1 MILFKSSSDDFFSI
15 VGDKM
20 ILIMPDNINQI
31 KDNIKYYD
39 GVILSIDKYS
49 VNSRYTLSIDEI
61 KDIIKIIPDKE
72 VFISINKNIENN
84 ELDEVESIL
93 VSLNELNI
101 KGVLYGDVALVTY
114 KDKLNYDLVWAQ
126 EHLVT
131 NYETINYWCDLGIK
145 YAYLSSDLNINEI
158 SIIARNAKS
167 KLMVNLF
174 GYNSMF
180 VSKRHIVKNYLKNFN
195 IKDNSKIHYMKK
207 EGKIYPIVDANY
219 TYVFANNIF
228 NGIKEYY
235 NMDVDYY
242 VVNGFL
248 IDNEK
253 LTKVLSII
261 GNITKENVEDYALQV
276 MDSFANIDTGF
287 LYKDV
292 VSKVKK

>member
-1 MILFKSSSDDFFSI
+1 MIL
-15 VGDKM
+15 
-20 ILIMPDNINQI
+20 LMPDNVDQI
-31 KDNIKYYD
+31 KDNTKYYD
-39 GVILSIDKYS
+39 GVILSIDNFS
-49 VNSRYTLSIDEI
+49 VNSRYTLSINEI
-61 KDIIKIIPDKE
+61 KDIIKIIPNKE

-84 ELDEVESIL
+84 ELDELESIL
-93 VSLNELNI
+93 LSLNELNI
-101 KGVLYGDVALVTY
+101 KGVLYSDVALVTY

-131 NYETINYWCDLGIK
+131 NYETINYWHDFGVN

-158 SIIARNAKS
+158 NIITKNTDV
-167 KLMVNLF
+167 KLMANIF
-174 GYNSMF
+174 GYQSMF
-180 VSKRHIVKNYLKNFN
+180 VSKRHIVKNYLNNFN
-195 IKDNSKIHYMKK
+195 IKDNSKIHFMKK
-207 EGKIYPIVDANY
+207 EGKTYPIIDSNY
-219 TYVFANNIF
+219 TYVFSNNIF

-261 GNITKENVEDYALQV
+261 GNITKENVEDSSLQV
-276 MDSFANIDTGF
+276 MDIFTKIDTGF

>member
-1 MILFKSSSDDFFSI
+1 MIFL
-15 VGDKM
+15 VYGGDKM

-31 KDNIKYYD
+31 EDNSKYYD
-39 GVILSIDKYS
+39 GVILSIDKFS
-49 VNSRYTLSIDEI
+49 VNSRYTLSINEI
-61 KDIIKIIPDKE
+61 KEIIKIIPDKE

-84 ELDEVESIL
+84 ELDELESIL
-93 VSLNELNI
+93 LGLNDLNI
-101 KGVLYGDVALVTY
+101 KGVLYSDVALVTY

-131 NYETINYWCDLGIK
+131 NYETINYWHDLGVN

-158 SIIARNAKS
+158 SIITKNTDV
-167 KLMVNLF
+167 KLMTNIF
-174 GYNSMF
+174 GYQSMF
-180 VSKRHIVKNYLKNFN
+180 VSKRHIVKNYLNNFN

-207 EGKIYPIVDANY
+207 EGKTYPIIDSNY

-235 NMDVDYY
+235 NMDVEYY

-253 LTKVLSII
+253 LAKVLTII
-261 GNITKENVEDYALQV
+261 GNITKENVEDSHVQV
-276 MDSFANIDTGF
+276 MDIFTNIDTGF

>member
-1 MILFKSSSDDFFSI
+1 
-15 VGDKM
+15 M

-31 KDNIKYYD
+31 KDNTRYYD
-39 GVILSIDKYS
+39 GVILSVDGFS
-49 VNSRYTLSIDEI
+49 VNSRYTLSIEKI

-72 VFISINKNIENN
+72 IFISINKNIENS
-84 ELDEVESIL
+84 ELDELESIL
-93 VSLNELNI
+93 LSLNDLNI
-101 KGVLYGDVALVTY
+101 KGVLYSDVALVTY

-131 NYETINYWCDLGIK
+131 NYETINYWHERGIN

-158 SIIARNAKS
+158 STITKNAKA
-167 KLMVNLF
+167 KLMANLF
-174 GYNSMF
+174 GYSSMF
-180 VSKRHIVKNYLKNFN
+180 VSKRHIVKNYLKQF
-195 IKDNSKIHYMKK
+195 KLEDNSNIYYMQK
-207 EGKIYPIVDANY
+207 EGKTYPIVDTNY

-235 NMDVDYY
+235 NMNVDYY

-248 IDNEK
+248 IDNEDFS
-253 LTKVLSII
+253 KVLSII
-261 GNITKENVEDYALQV
+261 GNITKENVEESALQI
-276 MDSFANIDTGF
+276 MDSFENIDTGF

>member
-1 MILFKSSSDDFFSI
+1 
-15 VGDKM
+15 
-20 ILIMPDNINQI
+20 MPDNVDQI
-31 KDNIKYYD
+31 KDNTKYYD
-39 GVILSIDKYS
+39 GVILSIDNFS
-49 VNSRYTLSIDEI
+49 VNSRYTLSINEI
-61 KDIIKIIPDKE
+61 KDIIKIIPNKE

-84 ELDEVESIL
+84 ELDELESIL
-93 VSLNELNI
+93 LSLNELNI
-101 KGVLYGDVALVTY
+101 KGVLYSDVALVTY

-131 NYETINYWCDLGIK
+131 NYETINYWHDFGVN

-158 SIIARNAKS
+158 NIITKNTDV
-167 KLMVNLF
+167 KLMANIF
-174 GYNSMF
+174 GYQSMF
-180 VSKRHIVKNYLKNFN
+180 VSKRHIVKNYLNNFN
-195 IKDNSKIHYMKK
+195 IKDNSKIHYMQK
-207 EGKIYPIVDANY
+207 EGKTYPIVDANY

-235 NMDVDYY
+235 NMNVDYY

-261 GNITKENVEDYALQV
+261 GNITKENVEDSSLQV
-276 MDSFANIDTGF
+276 TDIFTNIDTGF

>member
-1 MILFKSSSDDFFSI
+1 MIL
-15 VGDKM
+15 
-20 ILIMPDNINQI
+20 LMPDNVDQI
-31 KDNIKYYD
+31 KDNKNLYD
-39 GVILSIDKYS
+39 GVILSIDNFS
-49 VNSRYTLSIDEI
+49 VNSRYTLSINEI
-61 KDIIKIIPDKE
+61 KDIIKIIPNKE

-84 ELDEVESIL
+84 ELDELESIL
-93 VSLNELNI
+93 LSLNELNI
-101 KGVLYGDVALVTY
+101 KGVLYSDVALVTY

-131 NYETINYWCDLGIK
+131 NYETINYWHDFGVN

-158 SIIARNAKS
+158 NIITKNTDV
-167 KLMVNLF
+167 KLMANIF
-174 GYNSMF
+174 GYQSMF
-180 VSKRHIVKNYLKNFN
+180 VSKRHIVKNYLNNFN
-195 IKDNSKIHYMKK
+195 IKDNSKIHYMQK
-207 EGKIYPIVDANY
+207 EGKTYPIVDANY

-235 NMDVDYY
+235 NMNVDYY

-261 GNITKENVEDYALQV
+261 GNITKENVEDSSLQV
-276 MDSFANIDTGF
+276 MDIFTNIDTGF

>member
-1 MILFKSSSDDFFSI
+1 MTFL
-15 VGDKM
+15 VYGGGKM

-31 KDNIKYYD
+31 TDNTKYYD

>member
-1 MILFKSSSDDFFSI
+1 
-15 VGDKM
+15 M

-31 KDNIKYYD
+31 KDNKNLYD

-49 VNSRYTLSIDEI
+49 VNSRYTLSINEI
-61 KDIIKIIPDKE
+61 KDIIKIIPNKE

-84 ELDEVESIL
+84 ELDELESIL
-93 VSLNELNI
+93 LSLNELNI
-101 KGVLYGDVALVTY
+101 KGVLYSDVALVTY

-131 NYETINYWCDLGIK
+131 NYETINYWHDFGVND
-145 YAYLSSDLNINEI
+145 AYLSSDLNINEI
-158 SIIARNAKS
+158 SIITKNTDV
-167 KLMVNLF
+167 KLMANIF
-174 GYNSMF
+174 GYQSMF
-180 VSKRHIVKNYLKNFN
+180 VSKRHIVKNYLNNFN

-207 EGKIYPIVDANY
+207 EGKTYPIIDSNY

-261 GNITKENVEDYALQV
+261 GNITKENVEECALQI
-276 MDSFANIDTGF
+276 MDSFENIDTGF

>member
-1 MILFKSSSDDFFSI
+1 MIL
-15 VGDKM
+15 
-20 ILIMPDNINQI
+20 LMPDNVDQI
-31 KDNIKYYD
+31 KDNTKYYD

-49 VNSRYTLSIDEI
+49 VNARYTLSINEI
-61 KDIIKIIPDKE
+61 KDIIKIIPNKE
-72 VFISINKNIENN
+72 VFISINKNIESN
-84 ELDEVESIL
+84 ELDELENIL
-93 VSLNELNI
+93 LSLNELNI
-101 KGVLYGDVALVTY
+101 KGVLYSDVALVTY

-131 NYETINYWCDLGIK
+131 NYETINYWHDFGVN

-158 SIIARNAKS
+158 NIITKNTDV
-167 KLMVNLF
+167 KLMANIF
-174 GYNSMF
+174 GYQSMF
-180 VSKRHIVKNYLKNFN
+180 VSKRHIVKNYLNNFN
-195 IKDNSKIHYMKK
+195 IKDNSKIHFMKK
-207 EGKIYPIVDANY
+207 EGKTYPIIDSNY

-248 IDNEK
+248 IDNKK

-261 GNITKENVEDYALQV
+261 GNITKENVEDSSLQV
-276 MDSFANIDTGF
+276 MDIFTNIDTGF

>member
-1 MILFKSSSDDFFSI
+1 
-15 VGDKM
+15 M

-31 KDNIKYYD
+31 KDNKNLYD

-49 VNSRYTLSIDEI
+49 VNSRYTLSINEI
-61 KDIIKIIPDKE
+61 KDIIKIIPNKE

-93 VSLNELNI
+93 LSLNELNI
-101 KGVLYGDVALVTY
+101 KGVLYSDVALVTY

-131 NYETINYWCDLGIK
+131 NYETINYWHDFGVN

-158 SIIARNAKS
+158 NIITKNTDV
-167 KLMVNLF
+167 KLMANIF
-174 GYNSMF
+174 GYQSMF
-180 VSKRHIVKNYLKNFN
+180 VSKRHIVKNYLNNFN
-195 IKDNSKIHYMKK
+195 IKDNSKIHYMQK
-207 EGKIYPIVDANY
+207 EGKTYPIVDANY

-261 GNITKENVEDYALQV
+261 GHITKENVEDSSLQV
-276 MDSFANIDTGF
+276 MDIFTNIDTGF

>member
-1 MILFKSSSDDFFSI
+1 MIL
-15 VGDKM
+15 
-20 ILIMPDNINQI
+20 LMPDNVDQI
-31 KDNIKYYD
+31 KDNTKYYD
-39 GVILSIDKYS
+39 GVILSIDNFS
-49 VNSRYTLSIDEI
+49 VNSRYTLSINEI
-61 KDIIKIIPDKE
+61 KDIIKIIPNKE

-84 ELDEVESIL
+84 ELDELESIL
-93 VSLNELNI
+93 LSLNELNI
-101 KGVLYGDVALVTY
+101 KGVLYSDVALVTY

-131 NYETINYWCDLGIK
+131 NYETINYWHDFGVN

-158 SIIARNAKS
+158 NIITKNTDV
-167 KLMVNLF
+167 KLMANIF
-174 GYNSMF
+174 GYQSMF
-180 VSKRHIVKNYLKNFN
+180 VSKRHIVKNYLNNFN
-195 IKDNSKIHYMKK
+195 IKDNSKIHFMKK
-207 EGKIYPIVDANY
+207 EGKTYPIVDANY

-261 GNITKENVEDYALQV
+261 GNITKENVEDSSLQV
-276 MDSFANIDTGF
+276 MDIFTNIDTGF

>member
-1 MILFKSSSDDFFSI
+1 
-15 VGDKM
+15 M

-31 KDNIKYYD
+31 TDNTKYYD
-39 GVILSIDKYS
+39 GVILSVDKYS

-93 VSLNELNI
+93 LSLNELNI

-261 GNITKENVEDYALQV
+261 GNITKENVEDYALQI

>member
-1 MILFKSSSDDFFSI
+1 
-15 VGDKM
+15 M

-31 KDNIKYYD
+31 EDNSKYYD
-39 GVILSIDKYS
+39 GVILSIDKFS
-49 VNSRYTLSIDEI
+49 VNSRYTLSINEI
-61 KDIIKIIPDKE
+61 KEIIKIIPDKE

-84 ELDEVESIL
+84 ELDELESIL
-93 VSLNELNI
+93 LGLNDLNI
-101 KGVLYGDVALVTY
+101 KGVLYSDVALVTY

-131 NYETINYWCDLGIK
+131 NYETINYWHDLGVN

-158 SIIARNAKS
+158 SIITKNTDV
-167 KLMVNLF
+167 KLMTNIF
-174 GYNSMF
+174 GYQSMF
-180 VSKRHIVKNYLKNFN
+180 VSKRHIVKNYLNNFS
-195 IKDNSKIHYMKK
+195 IKDNSKIYYMKK
-207 EGKIYPIVDANY
+207 EGKTYPIIDSNY

-235 NMDVDYY
+235 NMDVEYY

-253 LTKVLSII
+253 LTKVLTII
-261 GNITKENVEDYALQV
+261 GNITKENVEDSSLQV
-276 MDSFANIDTGF
+276 MDIFTNIDTGF
-287 LYKDV
+287 LYKNV

>member
-1 MILFKSSSDDFFSI
+1 MTFL
-15 VGDKM
+15 VYGGGKM

-31 KDNIKYYD
+31 TDNTKYYD

-101 KGVLYGDVALVTY
+101 KGVLYSDVALVTY

-207 EGKIYPIVDANY
+207 EGKTYPIVDTNY
-219 TYVFANNIF
+219 TYVFSNNIF

-261 GNITKENVEDYALQV
+261 GNITKENVEECALQV

>member
-1 MILFKSSSDDFFSI
+1 
-15 VGDKM
+15 M

-31 KDNIKYYD
+31 KDNKNLYD
-39 GVILSIDKYS
+39 GVILSIDKFS
-49 VNSRYTLSIDEI
+49 VNSRYTLSINEI
-61 KDIIKIIPDKE
+61 KDIIKIIPNKE
-72 VFISINKNIENN
+72 VFISINKNIENT
-84 ELDEVESIL
+84 ELDELENIL
-93 VSLNELNI
+93 LSLNELNI
-101 KGVLYGDVALVTY
+101 KGVLYSDVALVTY

-131 NYETINYWCDLGIK
+131 NYETINYWHDFGVN

-158 SIIARNAKS
+158 NIITKNTDV
-167 KLMVNLF
+167 KLMANIF
-174 GYNSMF
+174 GYQSMF
-180 VSKRHIVKNYLKNFN
+180 VSKRHIVKNYLNNFN
-195 IKDNSKIHYMKK
+195 IKDNSKIHFMKK
-207 EGKIYPIVDANY
+207 EGKTYPIIDSNY

-235 NMDVDYY
+235 NMNVDYY

-261 GNITKENVEDYALQV
+261 GNITKENVEDSSLQV
-276 MDSFANIDTGF
+276 MDIFTNIDTGF

>member
-1 MILFKSSSDDFFSI
+1 
-15 VGDKM
+15 M

-31 KDNIKYYD
+31 KDNKNLYD

-49 VNSRYTLSIDEI
+49 VNSRYTLSINEI
-61 KDIIKIIPDKE
+61 KDIIKIIPNKE

-84 ELDEVESIL
+84 ELDELESIL
-93 VSLNELNI
+93 LSLNELNI
-101 KGVLYGDVALVTY
+101 KGVLYSDVALVTY

-131 NYETINYWCDLGIK
+131 NYETINYWHDFGVN

-158 SIIARNAKS
+158 NIITKNTDV
-167 KLMVNLF
+167 KLMANIF
-174 GYNSMF
+174 GYQSMF
-180 VSKRHIVKNYLKNFN
+180 VSKRHIVKNYLNNFN
-195 IKDNSKIHYMKK
+195 IKDNSKIHFMKK
-207 EGKIYPIVDANY
+207 EGKTYPIKDSNY
-219 TYVFANNIF
+219 TYVFSNNIF

-261 GNITKENVEDYALQV
+261 GNITKENVEDSSLQV
-276 MDSFANIDTGF
+276 MDIFTNIDTGF